1 MKYLQIIIVMGLFF
15 SFVIFKNI
23 GWEDEEDEHVQVGL
37 KNKIQV
43 SSPTPNPQVTENNNT
58 APTVTPVPAVVNSS
72 GYRDG
77 VYTGNSEDAFY
88 GNIQVKAVISGG
100 RITDV
105 IFLDFPQDN
114 GTSRSINSQAD
125 PMLTAEAISAQSAN
139 VDIISGASYSSMA
152 FQKSL
157 ASALSQAK

>member
-1 MKYLQIIIVMGLFF
+1 LYWVCFF

-43 SSPTPNPQVTENNNT
+43 SSPTPIPQVTEGTSGQVITNSTPT
-58 APTVTPVPAVVNSS
+58 ATPVPAVANSS

-77 VYTGNSEDAFY
+77 SYTGNSEDAFY
-88 GNIQVKAVISGG
+88 GKIQVKAVISGG
-100 RITDV
+100 RIIDV